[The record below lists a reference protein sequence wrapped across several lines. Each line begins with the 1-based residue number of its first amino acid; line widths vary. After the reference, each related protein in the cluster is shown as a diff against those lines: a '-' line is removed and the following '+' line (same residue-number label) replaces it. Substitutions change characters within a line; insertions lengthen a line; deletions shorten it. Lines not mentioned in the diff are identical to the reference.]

1 MALGGGTFVTQN
13 KVLPGSYINIV
24 SAVTSVSALGNRGT
38 VAIALPIGKEKGSII
53 EITAEEFAKDANTI
67 LGFANTD
74 DKAKPLREL
83 FLHASKVI
91 IYDTGDGDGVTVA
104 NICTALEPYE
114 FHVIAAYTDTA
125 ADKTTYINTTKT
137 WVDGGKQC
145 QAVVYNP
152 TAGPDSEVIINVTT
166 TVSDE
171 NADPHALVAWVAGAE
186 AGCGLNESCTNKI
199 YDGEYTVAATLTQ
212 AQLET
217 ALTTGKFVL
226 HRVYGDIRVL
236 EDINSLVTT
245 TDTKSADFKYN
256 QTMRVVQQSAND
268 LAKLFNIN
276 YIGKI
281 PNDQAGRDAF
291 WADVVAYNRELE
303 SIRAIENFDSGTV
316 TVERGATKK
325 SVVAS
330 YSIQPVNAMSQLYMT
345 VVVM

>member
-24 SAVTSVSALGNRGT
+24 SAATTVSALGKRGV
-38 VAIALPIGKEKGSII
+38 VAIALPIDKEKGTVI
-53 EITAEEFAKDANTI
+53 EITAEEFAKDAETI
-67 LGFANTD
+67 LGFANTAD
-74 DKAKPLREL
+74 DAKPLREI
-83 FLHASKVI
+83 FLHAEKAI
-91 IYDTGDGDGVTVA
+91 IYDIGDGTGVTVA
-104 NICTALEPYE
+104 GTCAALEPYE
-114 FHVIAAYTDTA
+114 FNIIAAYTDTT
-125 ADKTTYINTTKT
+125 ADKTAYITAAKN
-137 WVDGGKQC
+137 WVEAGKHC

-152 TAGPDSEVIINVTT
+152 TTAPNNEAIINLCT
-166 TVSDE
+166 TVTDE

-186 AGCGLNESCTNKI
+186 AGCGLNASCTNMI
-199 YDGEYTVAATLTQ
+199 YDGEYTVDASLTQ

-217 ALTTGKFVL
+217 ALTSGKLVL

-236 EDINSLVTT
+236 EDINSLTT
-245 TDTKSADFKYN
+245 FTQEKGEDFRYN

-303 SIRAIENFDSGTV
+303 SIRAIENFDTSTV
-316 TVERGATKK
+316 SVERGETKK
-325 SVVAS
+325 SIVVS
-330 YSIQPVNAMSQLYMT
+330 YSIMPVNAMSQLYMT
-345 VVVM
+345 VIVL

>member
-1 MALGGGTFVTQN
+1 MALGGGTWVTQN

-24 SAVTSVSALGNRGT
+24 SAVTSRSALGNRGT
-38 VAIALPIGKEKGSII
+38 VAIALPIGKEKGTII
-53 EITAEEFAKDANTI
+53 EITAEEFAKDATTI

-74 DKAKPLREL
+74 NKAKPLREL
-83 FLHASKVI
+83 FLRASKVI
-91 IYDTGDGDGVTVA
+91 IYDTDDGDGVTVA

-114 FHVIAAYTDTA
+114 FNVLACYTNTA
-125 ADKTTYINTTKT
+125 ADKTTYINTVKT
-137 WVDGGKQC
+137 WIDGGKQC
-145 QAVVYNP
+145 QAVVYDASNP
-152 TAGPDSEVIINVTT
+152 DTEAIINVAT

-171 NADPHALVAWVAGAE
+171 EADPHALVAWVAGAE
-186 AGCGLNESCTNKI
+186 AGCGLNESCTNMI
-199 YDGEYTVAATLTQ
+199 YNGEYTVAATLTQ

-226 HRVYGDIRVL
+226 HRVYGNIRVL

-256 QTMRVVQQSAND
+256 QTIRVVQQSAND

-316 TVERGATKK
+316 TVERGETKK